1 MKIYHSLPVVDL
13 TTAELN
19 DLTNNILVIHDWYDT
34 DRLNELIKY
43 TQPKY
48 ILNMYYVDI
57 EGGDKEKDLPI
68 FSFPAVFLFYNR
80 IFRSANLPEITDYN
94 TFNFIINKKLIH
106 RTLCIRLVEMFKLTD
121 YTYTWSGLGRDY
133 NMSDIITELDQ
144 LGTSSPLTEE
154 QRQFLLAPI
163 EIESKFFEMPE
174 SVNSTDSHV
183 NYKSDNTYTWNNFLK
198 NIFTSSAVSL
208 ITESHGHLKKA
219 GFTEKTSYA
228 ILGLTFPIWVGGY
241 NQAQGLKQLGFD
253 VFEDIIDHSYQS
265 YPTLIERCYY
275 AIANNLEILSNK
287 SLAHELRTK
296 NINRLKANRD
306 LLLGD
311 HTEIENLKIAK
322 NWPTELFE
330 KWLPLH
336 FELIH
341 DSRQRPEASR

>member
-1 MKIYHSLPVVDL
+1 MAKLYISVPSNKLVTY
-13 TTAELN
+13 ELDYLDN
-19 DLTNNILVIHDWYDT
+19 DVLFISDFYEPSRL
-34 DRLNELIKY
+34 DRLISY

-48 ILNMYYVDI
+48 IINDYYIPTDG
-57 EGGDKEKDLPI
+57 EDKDNDLPI
-68 FSFPAVFLFYNR
+68 YCVPACFVFFN
-80 IFRSANLPEITDYN
+80 ITFMSADLPEITDYN
-94 TFNFIINKKLIH
+94 TFNFIINKKRIH

-121 YTYTWSGLGRDY
+121 YTYTWSGLGRELD
-133 NMSDIITELDQ
+133 MSNTITELDH
-144 LGTSSPLTEE
+144 LGTSSPLTKE

-174 SVNSTDSHV
+174 GVNSTDSHI
-183 NYKSDNTYTWNNFLK
+183 KHKDTTYTWNNFLK
-198 NIFTSSAVSL
+198 NIFASSAVSL
-208 ITESHGHLKKA
+208 ITESHGYQKKA

-306 LLLGD
+306 LLLSSRVL
-311 HTEIENLKIAK
+311 EQCVKIRK
-322 NWPTELFE
+322 NWPLDCQKVIPRLKDRFPVST
-330 KWLPLH
+330 
-336 FELIH
+336 
-341 DSRQRPEASR
+341 S